1 MTEAERKL
9 LDDLD
14 VKVRHL
20 MYLHDKLKRENTELK
35 QLLQE
40 KDNEIRKAK
49 DDWMVMRDNYT
60 NLKQARIIS
69 VNDNEVRDTKQ
80 RLSKLVREVDKCI
93 ALLNQ

>member
-20 MYLHDKLKRENTELK
+20 MYLHDKLTRENAELK

-49 DDWMVMRDNYT
+49 DDWMVMRDNYA

-80 RLSKLVREVDKCI
+80 RLSKLVRKVDKCI
-93 ALLNQ
+93 ALLNG